1 MHPQLEIDRVTG
13 SPKCCN
19 CKHWLGVAK
28 QAKGQCTKHKMDT
41 LDLARCTGWDE
52 AEDVEIKV
60 KRDARPEA

>member
-1 MHPQLEIDRVTG
+1 MHPQLEIDRLTG
-13 SPKCCN
+13 SPKCGN

-28 QAKGQCTKHKMDT
+28 QAKGQCAKHKMDT
-41 LDLARCTGWDE
+41 LDLARCTAWDA